1 MKISYENS
9 RQKNIDVIEN
19 WSKFI
24 KNIFFKK
31 TLVNYKITNNKH
43 IKYI

>member
-9 RQKNIDVIEN
+9 RQKNIDVIKN

-24 KNIFFKK
+24 KNILKKK
-31 TLVNYKITNNKH
+31 TLENYKITNNKH